1 MAVPFNKFQ
10 DFVEQVGKGVHQLH
24 AGGHTLKTML
34 TDEQPLVTDTVKGDM
49 VEISGT
55 SNGYTAGGYD
65 VQNDYSEAGGVG
77 TLTGVDVL
85 VTQSGANAIG
95 PFRFVVLFNDS
106 VASPVKPL
114 VGWWDYGA
122 ECTLAAA
129 SGETFNEDFGASI
142 LTLT

>member
-1 MAVPFNKFQ
+1 MSVPFNKFQ

-24 AGGHTLKTML
+24 AAGHTLKIML
-34 TDEQPLVTDTVKGDM
+34 TDELPLASDTIKGDM
-49 VEISGT
+49 AEISGT

-65 VQNDYSEAGGVG
+65 VQNDYAEAGGVG
-77 TLTGVDVL
+77 TLTGVDFVI
-85 VTQSGANAIG
+85 TQAGANAIG
-95 PFRFVVLFNDS
+95 PFRYAVLFNDS

-129 SGETFNEDFGASI
+129 SGETLTVDFGASI